1 MPASAAPVRSRAT
14 LFSRKVI
21 YGEVAVWID
30 TLSRGPPRS
39 SPCSPPLHPQ
49 IRGSGS
55 ISTPPQPLGREHRT
69 ANRRGAL
76 QASGA
81 AASKATDSG
90 LKTVETDSLSVLE
103 ARSPKSG
110 RGDGP
115 ACLFPAWVA
124 PGDPRVLW
132 HLQQAG
138 LCLRPHSSPPCLS
151 SLRPGF
157 LSLQGHRSLHQGPS
171 LIQYDLV
178 FTQSHRQEP
187 VSK

>member
-21 YGEVAVWID
+21 YGEAAVWID

-49 IRGSGS
+49 IWGSGS
-55 ISTPPQPLGREHRT
+55 ISAPPQPLGREHRT

-90 LKTVETDSLSVLE
+90 LKTVETDSLCSRGQKPKIRAWGRSCLPLPSLGGPRRSSSSLASAAGRSLPASSLVSSLPVLS
-103 ARSPKSG
+103 APRLPVLT
-110 RGDGP
+110 RTP
-115 ACLFPAWVA
+115 VTA
-124 PGDPRVLW
+124 PGP
-132 HLQQAG
+132 
-138 LCLRPHSSPPCLS
+138 LS
-151 SLRPGF
+151 
-157 LSLQGHRSLHQGPS
+157 H
-171 LIQYDLV
+171 
-178 FTQSHRQEP
+178 P
-187 VSK
+187 V